1 MKTNKNQ
8 ETMNKIDKMDLSQ
21 NARNIINNTDF
32 NCIYELFELFGNIDE
47 KEIEEFISENYWQ
60 VNIYMLHYKSSK
72 ELENKIKFEKDGI
85 RLWEKNWLSY

>member
-32 NCIYELFELFGNIDE
+32 NCIYELFGNMDE
-47 KEIEEFISENYWQ
+47 KEIEEFISENY
-60 VNIYMLHYKSSK
+60 
-72 ELENKIKFEKDGI
+72 
-85 RLWEKNWLSY
+85 